1 MDRYRVEPGKRIDL
15 SRRNPADKNAFSG
28 KRKEAE
34 KRLSQLNE
42 VLIGL
47 QELLYA
53 ERRHKVLVVL
63 QAMDTGGKDGT
74 IRRVFGP
81 LNPQGVRVV
90 SFKKPTVEELDHDF
104 LWRIHRHAP
113 GKGDITIFNRS
124 HYEDVLVVKVHKLVS
139 EERIDARYEH
149 INRFERLLADEGT
162 LILKFY
168 LHIDKEE
175 QKERLQSRLDNPDKQ
190 WKLSPS
196 DLEERKLWAE
206 YEKAYE
212 TAINHT
218 STEWAPWYIV
228 PANDE
233 WYRNLV
239 VATVM
244 EKALKGLK
252 MGYPEVTFD
261 PATIKIE

>member
-15 SRRNPADKNAFSG
+15 SRRNPEDKSAFPG

-34 KRLSQLNE
+34 KHLAEINQE
-42 VLIGL
+42 LIGL

-53 ERRHKVLVVL
+53 QRQHKILVAL

-90 SFKKPTVEELDHDF
+90 SFKKPTLEEMDRDF

-124 HYEDVLVVKVHKLVS
+124 HYEDVLVVKVHNLVS
-139 EERIDARYEH
+139 AERIDARYEH
-149 INRFERLLADEGT
+149 INHFERLLADEGA
-162 LILKFY
+162 LVLKFY
-168 LHIDKEE
+168 LHITKDE
-175 QKERLQSRLDNPDKQ
+175 QKKRLQSRLDNPAKH

-196 DLEERKLWAE
+196 DIEERKLWSE

-212 TAINHT
+212 TALSRT
-218 STEWAPWYIV
+218 STQWAPWYVV

-239 VATVM
+239 VASVM
-244 EKALKGLK
+244 VKALKELK
-252 MGYPEVTFD
+252 MDYPKVTFD
-261 PATIKIE
+261 PTAIKID

>member
-90 SFKKPTVEELDHDF
+90 SFKKRTVEELDLDS
-104 LWRIHRHAP
+104 LCRIR
-113 GKGDITIFNRS
+113 
-124 HYEDVLVVKVHKLVS
+124 
-139 EERIDARYEH
+139 
-149 INRFERLLADEGT
+149 
-162 LILKFY
+162 
-168 LHIDKEE
+168 
-175 QKERLQSRLDNPDKQ
+175 
-190 WKLSPS
+190 
-196 DLEERKLWAE
+196 
-206 YEKAYE
+206 
-212 TAINHT
+212 
-218 STEWAPWYIV
+218 
-228 PANDE
+228 
-233 WYRNLV
+233 
-239 VATVM
+239 
-244 EKALKGLK
+244 
-252 MGYPEVTFD
+252 
-261 PATIKIE
+261 